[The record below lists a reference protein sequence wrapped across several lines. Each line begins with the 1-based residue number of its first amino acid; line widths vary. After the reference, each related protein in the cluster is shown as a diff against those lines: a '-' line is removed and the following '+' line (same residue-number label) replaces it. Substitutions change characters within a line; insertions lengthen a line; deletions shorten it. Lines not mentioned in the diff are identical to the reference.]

1 MRLVLTGSN
10 DTKRLACAACIP
22 RLLCSKDVPRRCFS
36 TIGFLP
42 GCIIHLPCFST
53 SRSEYKAKIIAPWQ
67 VGEGRKR
74 ARLNAACII
83 AATKLAR
90 DDGEESSGNVSAIS
104 EHYWVEEIMREI
116 DRR

>member
-1 MRLVLTGSN
+1 M
-10 DTKRLACAACIP
+10 
-22 RLLCSKDVPRRCFS
+22 
-36 TIGFLP
+36 
-42 GCIIHLPCFST
+42 
-53 SRSEYKAKIIAPWQ
+53 
-67 VGEGRKR
+67 GEGRKR